1 MSNNHYW
8 CSGYLSYPLFF
19 AKRGISFEVS
29 TFRGSLFSGGS
40 MLSGFL
46 LTPVTFY
53 RYFLREREKERE
65 RITFRVVLLNIL
77 VKSRIAY
84 SLVSNMNYK
93 EKRVSTN
100 QFWYIKI
107 HTGLRGLG
115 ELNKRNH
122 LEAQQWIIH
131 FLCSIPPSLGAK
143 YEF

>member
-1 MSNNHYW
+1 
-8 CSGYLSYPLFF
+8 
-19 AKRGISFEVS
+19 
-29 TFRGSLFSGGS
+29 

-100 QFWYIKI
+100 QF
-107 HTGLRGLG
+107 
-115 ELNKRNH
+115 
-122 LEAQQWIIH
+122 
-131 FLCSIPPSLGAK
+131 
-143 YEF
+143 